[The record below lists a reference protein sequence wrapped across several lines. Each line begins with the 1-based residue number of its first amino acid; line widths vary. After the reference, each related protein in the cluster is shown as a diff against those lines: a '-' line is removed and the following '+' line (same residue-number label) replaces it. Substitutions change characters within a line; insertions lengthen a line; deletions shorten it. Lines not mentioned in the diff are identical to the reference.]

1 MCAQSKG
8 NMNQERDSKD
18 KVYAKGIKGFN
29 KGLVCEPVFGCK
41 KQYAEDTVFEEKGG
55 EIGGPGVMHAAD
67 AAMNVLEHVPLI
79 DENGDLSEF
88 AEVEALA
95 PVQRE
100 GTKWATTK
108 MRIGKKL
115 SFAAFLKK
123 AVRTFNSTVSAIKT
137 QTYALY
143 TFIYDVADY
152 SNLKISSERV
162 KLCSFGDKAYI
173 SNTEKDVYT
182 VSLGDKVNICSSG
195 DWTQIGILGDEAV
208 VCTTGDQTRAAISGS
223 QAKVGNSGYG
233 AHIMNSGSCAQI
245 RNVGE
250 YAHICDTGDWS
261 RINSEGKSS
270 KLISSGYCSNIV
282 SSGDKSLVA
291 ALGVY
296 AYAAAEK
303 GSWIGL
309 AEYDKHG
316 DCICAKFE
324 FVDGEKIK
332 PGVKYR
338 LKQGKFEEVIESEEP
353 PF

>member
-1 MCAQSKG
+1 ME
-8 NMNQERDSKD
+8 QERDTKD
-18 KVYAKGIKGFN
+18 KIYAKGIKGFQ
-29 KGLVCEPVFGCK
+29 KGLICEPDSEHR
-41 KQYAEDTVFEEKGG
+41 KQYKENTVFEEEGG
-55 EIGGPGVMHAAD
+55 SICGPGVMHAVSQPLD
-67 AAMNVLEHVPLI
+67 VLKYVPLI
-79 DENGDLSEF
+79 SDDGTLSEF
-88 AEVEALA
+88 ARVEALA
-95 PVQRE
+95 PIQRE

-108 MRIGKKL
+108 LRVGKKL

-123 AVRTFNSTVSAIKT
+123 AVKTFNSTVSAIKT
-137 QTYALY
+137 QTNALY

-152 SNLKISSERV
+152 SKLKISSERV
-162 KLCSFGDKAYI
+162 KLCSFGDKAHISSSNKNVYI
-173 SNTEKDVYT
+173 GV
-182 VSLGDKVNICSSG
+182 LGDKAEIGSSG
-195 DWTQIGILGDEAV
+195 DWTQLGILGDEAI
-208 VCTTGDQTRAAISGS
+208 VCTTGDQTRTAVLGS
-223 QAKVGNSGYG
+223 LAKIGNSGYG

-245 RNVGE
+245 RNVGG
-250 YAHICDTGDWS
+250 YVHICDAGDWS

-270 KLISSGYCSNIV
+270 KLISSGYGSNIV
-282 SSGDKSLVA
+282 SSGNKSLVA

-338 LKQGKFEEVIESEEP
+338 LKQGKFEEVLESEEP
-353 PF
+353 AF